1 MITISS
7 RDLEKF
13 QRVIGHI
20 KGAVPK
26 AVSAALNRAL
36 HRGRTELSKATRAA
50 FTIRQKDLFSTLSVK
65 SACPANLNASLV
77 SRHPGMWP
85 LYDFNV
91 RPKGLERRRE
101 QGVLASPV
109 RTGR

>member
-26 AVSAALNRAL
+26 AVSAAMNRAI
-36 HRGRTELSKATRAA
+36 HRGRPELSKATRAA
-50 FTIRQKDLFSTLSVK
+50 LTIRQKDLFSPLSVK
-65 SACPANLNASLV
+65 TASPGNLNASLQR
-77 SRHPGMWP
+77 RHPGMLP
-85 LYDFNV
+85 LCDFNA
-91 RPKGLERRRE
+91 RPNGGQR
-101 QGVLASPV
+101 VLASD
-109 RTGR
+109 